1 MQSKRDQVQAHGFI
15 MSRLTA
21 GMLLAEPDAP
31 DTPLARTT
39 RGVFI
44 GVLVAVLVAAGAV
57 VYGLISPGG
66 KTSWKSP
73 GTLVVNKETG
83 ARYLYVDGRLRP
95 VRNYAS
101 ARLIAG
107 SRLTTSTV
115 ATASLRGT
123 PVGQPI
129 GIPGAPESVPSADD
143 LDRDTWLVCSTTGAR
158 PSDAGTTLV
167 AGSPVQGTG
176 VGAGEG
182 IVVRGPDRTTYLVW
196 QGSRLRLD
204 KDTGAAVSLGYG
216 SVTPRSVSAA
226 FLDALVSG
234 PDLVAPGVPDRG
246 AAGPSLDGRA
256 SATGQVFQA
265 EVPGSDEHPYYLL
278 RKEGLVPVTATQAAL
293 VLGDPHTRD
302 KAYAGKTPH
311 AEPLSAD
318 ALQQHLAPG
327 AEGRSPATGGLPAE
341 PPEPAAVAAGESVC
355 TGVEPGDDGTKVST
369 LLVATDALTPA
380 AQPSPDVAP
389 ACLRVDRV
397 VVRPGRAALVR
408 ALGAGGASMGTT
420 TYLVDDTGTKF
431 RVPTAKALEA
441 LGYGE
446 GLVTALPSPLLSMLP
461 SGPALDPEA
470 AVGAAAPTLQTQCPS
485 PGKTGEASQ
494 EKSPGT
500 SRGKS

>member
-31 DTPLARTT
+31 DTPLGRTT

-44 GVLVAVLVAAGAV
+44 GVLIAVLLAAGAV

-66 KTSWKSP
+66 NTSWKTP

-107 SRLTTSTV
+107 SDLATSTV
-115 ATASLRGT
+115 ATASLKGT

-129 GIPGAPESVPSADD
+129 GIPGAPESVPSADN

-158 PSDAGTTLV
+158 ASDGRTTLV
-167 AGSPVQGTG
+167 AGSPVEGTG
-176 VGAGEG
+176 VGAGQG
-182 IVVRGPDRTTYLVW
+182 FVAQGPDHTAYLVW

-204 KDTGAAVSLGYG
+204 KDSGAAVSLGYG
-216 SVTPRSVSAA
+216 SVTPRPVSAA
-226 FLDALVSG
+226 FLNALVAG
-234 PDLVAPGVPDRG
+234 PDLLAPEVPDRG
-246 AAGPSLDGRA
+246 DAGPSLDGKA

-302 KAYAGKTPH
+302 KAYAGQTPRTVT
-311 AEPLSAD
+311 LSAD
-318 ALQQHLAPG
+318 ALKQHLAPG
-327 AEGRSPATGGLPAE
+327 AEGRSPATEGLPAE
-341 PPEPAAVAAGESVC
+341 PPKPAAIAADESAC
-355 TGVEPGDDGTKVST
+355 AGVEPGDDGTKVTT
-369 LLVATDALTPA
+369 LLVATDALTPV
-380 AQPSPDVAP
+380 AQPSADVAR
-389 ACLRVDRV
+389 ACLRVDAV

-408 ALGAGGASMGTT
+408 ALGAGGTTLGTT

-431 RVPTAKALEA
+431 RVPAAKALGA
-441 LGYGE
+441 LGYSE
-446 GLVTALPSPLLSMLP
+446 GQVTALPSPLLSMLP
-461 SGPALDPEA
+461 TGPALDPDA
-470 AVGAAAPTLQTQCPS
+470 ATGATRPTVQTQCPS
-485 PGKTGEASQ
+485 PG
-494 EKSPGT
+494 
-500 SRGKS
+500 R

>member
-15 MSRLTA
+15 MSRLAA

-44 GVLVAVLVAAGAV
+44 GVLIAVLVAAGAV

-66 KTSWKSP
+66 KTSWKSQ
-73 GTLVVNKETG
+73 GNLVVNKETG

-107 SRLTTSTV
+107 SGLTTSTV

-129 GIPGAPESVPSADD
+129 GIPGAPESVPSADN
-143 LDRDTWLVCSTTGAR
+143 LDRSTWLVCSTTGAR
-158 PSDAGTTLV
+158 PSDARTTLV
-167 AGSPVQGTG
+167 AGSPLEGTG
-176 VGAGEG
+176 VGAGQG
-182 IVVRGPDRTTYLVW
+182 IVVEGPDHTTYLVW

-204 KDTGAAVSLGYG
+204 KDSGASVSLGYG
-216 SVTPRSVSAA
+216 SVTPRPVSAA
-226 FLDALVSG
+226 FLNALVAG
-234 PDLVAPGVPDRG
+234 PDLVAPGVPERG

-278 RKEGLVPVTATQAAL
+278 HREGLVPVTATQAAL

-302 KAYAGKTPH
+302 TAYAGQTPR
-311 AEPLSAD
+311 AVTLSAD
-318 ALQQHLAPG
+318 ALKQHLAPG
-327 AEGRSPATGGLPAE
+327 AEGRSPVTEGLPIE
-341 PPEPAAVAAGESVC
+341 PPAPASVPAGESVC
-355 TGVEPGDDGTKVST
+355 TGVEPGADGTKVSS
-369 LLVATDALTPA
+369 LLVATDALSPV
-380 AQPSPDVAP
+380 AQPSPDVAR
-389 ACLRVDRV
+389 ACLRVDAV
-397 VVRPGRAALVR
+397 VVRPGRATLVR
-408 ALGAGGASMGTT
+408 ALGAGGTTMGTT

-431 RVPTAKALEA
+431 RVPSAKALES

-446 GLVTALPSPLLSMLP
+446 GQVTALPSPLLSMLP
-461 SGPALDPEA
+461 SGPSLDPD
-470 AVGAAAPTLQTQCPS
+470 AAAGVTVPTVQTQCPS
-485 PGKTGEASQ
+485 DEKAGASRPKASGSSQGE
-494 EKSPGT
+494 G
-500 SRGKS
+500 

>member
-44 GVLVAVLVAAGAV
+44 GVLIAVLVGAGAV

-66 KTSWKSP
+66 KTSWKTP

-107 SRLTTSTV
+107 SGLSTSTV
-115 ATASLRGT
+115 ATASLRDT

-129 GIPGAPESVPSADD
+129 GIPGAPESVPSAGN
-143 LDRDTWLVCSTTGAR
+143 LDRGTWLVCSTTGER

-167 AGSPVQGTG
+167 AGSPLNGTG
-176 VGAGEG
+176 VGVGQG
-182 IVVRGPDRTTYLVW
+182 IVAEGPDHATYLVW

-204 KDTGAAVSLGYG
+204 KDSGASVSLGYG
-216 SVTPRSVSAA
+216 SVTPRPVSAA
-226 FLDALVSG
+226 FLNALVAG
-234 PDLVAPGVPDRG
+234 PDLAAPAVPDRG

-256 SATGQVFQA
+256 STTGQVFQA

-302 KAYAGKTPH
+302 KAYAGQTPR
-311 AEPLSAD
+311 AAALSAD
-318 ALQQHLAPG
+318 ALKQHLAPG
-327 AEGRSPATGGLPAE
+327 AEGRSPATAGLPTE
-341 PPEPAAVAAGESVC
+341 PPRPAAVTPAESVC
-355 TGVEPGDDGTKVST
+355 TGVEPGADGTKVST
-369 LLVATDALTPA
+369 LLVPTDALTPV
-380 AQPSPDVAP
+380 AQPSPDAAP
-389 ACLRVDRV
+389 ACLRVDGV

-408 ALGAGGASMGTT
+408 ALGAGGTTMGTT

-446 GLVTALPSPLLSMLP
+446 GQVIALPAPLLSMLP
-461 SGPALDPEA
+461 AGPSLDPDA
-470 AVGAAAPTLQTQCPS
+470 AAGAAEPTMQTQCPA
-485 PGKTGEASQ
+485 PAAAKAKGEAR
-494 EKSPGT
+494 EKN
-500 SRGKS
+500 